1 MVVAF
6 DLDDTLYQE
15 MEYVRSAY
23 RAISRRF
30 GAHYLPA
37 MMSAATPAEA
47 FDLTGLDV
55 AEELDIYRTHIPDI
69 KLPWDSLY
77 TLSMLRNLGH
87 VLALITDGREV
98 TQRHKVEALGLYR
111 YMSQDMVYISESFG
125 EGKITGGAMR
135 DIMAKYP
142 HEKYLYIGDNPEKDF
157 IRGNELGWI
166 TVALRAKK
174 DNIFVQKFDSVG
186 PDWLPAFVVDN
197 IVELIQ
203 IVNYFG

>member
-15 MEYVRSAY
+15 IEYVRSAY
-23 RAISRRF
+23 RAISRKF

-47 FDLTGLDV
+47 FDITGLDI

-77 TLSMLRNLGH
+77 TLAMLRNLGH

-98 TQRHKVEALGLYR
+98 TQKHKVEALGLYR
-111 YMSQDMVYISESFG
+111 YMAQDMIYISESFG
-125 EGKITGGAMR
+125 EGKMTGGAMR

-142 HEKYLYIGDNPEKDF
+142 SEKYLYIGDNPEKDF
-157 IRGNELGWI
+157 IRGNELGWL
-166 TVALRAKK
+166 TVALKAKK
-174 DNIFVQKFDSVG
+174 DNIFVQKFDEVDSG
-186 PDWLPAFVVDN
+186 WLPAFVIDN
-197 IVELIQ
+197 IIELIQ
-203 IVNYFG
+203 IVNRIG